1 MGWDGVGYCQGWD
14 SCIGRSLMRMCMV
27 SDFRWSGSSLVCQ
40 CKTWEF
46 STSVQYYFSVRWDFF
61 GGEEGRLCGN
71 WLEWN
76 SDSIGLVNA
85 LITIRSCTAG
95 MESKSY

>member
-1 MGWDGVGYCQGWD
+1 MGWGTARDETHACV
-14 SCIGRSLMRMCMV
+14 SRSLMRMCMV
-27 SDFRWSGSSLVCQ
+27 FDFRWSGSSLVCQ
-40 CKTWEF
+40 CKTWG
-46 STSVQYYFSVRWDFF
+46 VQCEMGFF
-61 GGEEGRLCGN
+61 FFWGGEEGWLCGN

-85 LITIRSCTAG
+85 LITIRSCPAG